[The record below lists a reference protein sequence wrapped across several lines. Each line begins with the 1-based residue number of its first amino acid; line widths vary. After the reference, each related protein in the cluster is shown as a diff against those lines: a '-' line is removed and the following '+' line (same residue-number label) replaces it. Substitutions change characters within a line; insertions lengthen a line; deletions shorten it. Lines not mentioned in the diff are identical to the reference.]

1 MQSAHASSVKA
12 SPADINPSSMSPS
25 HSQPTLDTTR
35 FIARHVAGL
44 RRSGIRDFFE
54 LVAKTDG
61 VISLGIGEPDFDT
74 PEPIRN
80 AVKTA
85 MDTGKTHYTSN
96 LGLPELR
103 KEIGR
108 YAESHFKVSYR
119 PDDEVLVTVGVSEGL
134 DLALRSLLNPGDKV
148 LYHQPCYVSYAP
160 SVELVHA
167 VGVPVATS
175 AAEQFSLD
183 EPALRAA
190 WQPGCK
196 LLLLNLPCNPTG
208 GVCSKEQL
216 ERIARFAIEKDLIV
230 ISDEIYSE
238 LIFEGMHTSI
248 ASLPG
253 MRDRTLLLHGFS
265 KAFAMTGFRLG
276 YACGPAPLIEA
287 MMKVHQ
293 YSMLCAPSISQEG
306 ALAALR
312 LGDDAT
318 KFMRDRYRERR
329 DLFVRRINAAG
340 IKCHL
345 PRGSFYAFP
354 SVVSTGLDEGEFA
367 RRLLVEHKVAVVPGT
382 AFGDAGKGHVRACFT
397 ANEQKLN
404 AACDQIE
411 KLLARLSVKA
421 SA

>member
-1 MQSAHASSVKA
+1 VSI
-12 SPADINPSSMSPS
+12 P
-25 HSQPTLDTTR
+25 SQPSLDTTR

-54 LVAKTDG
+54 LVAKTEG

-74 PEPIRN
+74 PQPIRD
-80 AVKTA
+80 AVKMA
-85 MDTGKTHYTSN
+85 LDTGKTHYTSN
-96 LGLPELR
+96 MGLLELR
-103 KEIGR
+103 KEISR
-108 YAESHFKVSYR
+108 YAEGHFKVNYR

-134 DLALRSLLNPGDKV
+134 DLTLRSLLNPGDKV
-148 LYHQPCYVSYAP
+148 MYHQPCYVSYAP
-160 SVELVHA
+160 SVDLVHA
-167 VGVPVATS
+167 LGVPVGTHEAD
-175 AAEQFSLD
+175 EFSLD
-183 EPALRAA
+183 APALAAA

-208 GVCSKEQL
+208 GVCSREQL
-216 ERIARFAIEKDLIV
+216 ERIAKFAIEKDLIV
-230 ISDEIYSE
+230 VSDEIYSE
-238 LIFEGMHTSI
+238 LVFEGVHTSI

-253 MRDRTLLLHGFS
+253 MRERTILLHGFS

-312 LGDDAT
+312 FGGDAT

-340 IKCHL
+340 LSCHL

-354 SVVSTGLDEGEFA
+354 SVVSTGLNEGEFA
-367 RRLLVEHKVAVVPGT
+367 RRLLTEHKVAVVPGT
-382 AFGDAGKGHVRACFT
+382 AFGAAGKGHVRACFT
-397 ANEQKLN
+397 ANEEKLT
-404 AACDQIE
+404 AACDRIE
-411 KLLARLSVKA
+411 RLLNSLKPAA
-421 SA
+421 GA